1 MNSGLRSGVFANK
14 VVLITGASN
23 GIGAELARQFAA
35 AGARIA
41 LASRDLGR
49 LEEVAT
55 QCRAI
60 GADAFAI
67 QVDVSVELSCKSCVE
82 ETIAHYGQ
90 LDILVNN
97 AGLRSHGR
105 FDEIT
110 DLSIFDTVMRV
121 NFLGSV
127 WCTGY
132 ALPHLKKAGGQIVA
146 ICSLQAF
153 NGVPNRSVYAASKH
167 AMKGF
172 FDSIRIELEDN
183 GVSVTVIYPSF
194 VYSEH
199 NPRVLSPEGKP
210 LGDRAYK
217 RRASEAMSAEECC
230 RQILAAT
237 AGREREVLM
246 TWRAKVGRILKL
258 ISPSLVDRMAKAAVK
273 EKQ

>member
-1 MNSGLRSGVFANK
+1 MSAAFSNK

-23 GIGAELARQFAA
+23 GIGAELARQFST
-35 AGARIA
+35 AGARVA
-41 LASRDLGR
+41 LASRDVAR
-49 LEEVAT
+49 LEEVAK

-60 GADAFAI
+60 GGDAFAVR
-67 QVDVSVELSCKSCVE
+67 VDVSLEASCQACVDA
-82 ETIAHYGQ
+82 TVAHFGQ

-132 ALPHLKKAGGQIVA
+132 ALPHLKKSFGQIVA
-146 ICSLQAF
+146 VCSLQAF
-153 NGVPNRSVYAASKH
+153 NGVPNRSVYASSKH
-167 AMKGF
+167 AMAGF
-172 FDSIRIELEDN
+172 FDSLRIELQDN

-199 NPRVLSPEGKP
+199 NARVLSPDGKP
-210 LGDRAYK
+210 LGDRAYQ
-217 RRASEAMSAEECC
+217 RRVSEAMSAEECC

-237 AGREREVLM
+237 AARKREVLM
-246 TWRAKVGRILKL
+246 TWRAKVGRVLKL
-258 ISPSLVDRMAKAAVK
+258 ISPALVDRMARAAVR
-273 EKQ
+273 ERQ